1 MNDVIYRRG
10 RQSDVNNIAALI
22 DGYAADRVMLP
33 KTADAISLAIEDFVV
48 ATDRHGRLL
57 GCAALREYA
66 PSLAEVASVAVARRA
81 HGLGIGRQLVERVE
95 ALGAARG
102 VTQVF
107 ALTLTTGFFESMDY
121 EVVDRARF
129 PEKICRDCLA
139 CPRRMACD
147 EICVAKLLD
156 AGASLRRDRKLVA

>member
-1 MNDVIYRRG
+1 MNDVIYRRA
-10 RQSDVNNIAALI
+10 RVADIYHIAALI
-22 DGYAADRVMLP
+22 NGYAAERVMLP
-33 KTADAISLAIEDFVV
+33 KTADAISMAIDDFIV

-66 PSLAEVASVAVARRA
+66 PSLAEVASVAVARSA

-102 VTQVF
+102 ITEVF
-107 ALTLTTGFFESMDY
+107 ALTTTTGFFEAMDY
-121 EVVDRARF
+121 AVVERARF
-129 PEKICRDCLA
+129 PEKICRDCVI

-147 EICVAKLLD
+147 EICVAKEL
-156 AGASLRRDRKLVA
+156 AKPSSVQPTSRAA

>member
-22 DGYAADRVMLP
+22 NGYAAERVMLP

-66 PSLAEVASVAVARRA
+66 PSLAEVASVAVAAEA
-81 HGLGIGRQLVERVE
+81 HGLGIGAELVRRIER
-95 ALGAARG
+95 LAR
-102 VTQVF
+102 
-107 ALTLTTGFFESMDY
+107 A
-121 EVVDRARF
+121 
-129 PEKICRDCLA
+129 
-139 CPRRMACD
+139 
-147 EICVAKLLD
+147 
-156 AGASLRRDRKLVA
+156 